1 MIWTMTLV
9 AIGLVMLLGN
19 LARLGLLM
27 QRLTHDTDPAVAV
40 MATPRRRPPRR

>member
-27 QRLTHDTDPAVAV
+27 RQLTHDADQAVAV
-40 MATPRRRPPRR
+40 TAASRRLPPRP